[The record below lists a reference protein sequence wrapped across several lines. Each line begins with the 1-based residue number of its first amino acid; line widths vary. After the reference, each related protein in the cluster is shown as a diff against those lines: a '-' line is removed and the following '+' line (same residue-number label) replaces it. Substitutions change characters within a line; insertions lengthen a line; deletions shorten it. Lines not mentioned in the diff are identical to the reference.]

1 MKKKPLVI
9 ALGLSSS
16 IGLVGCGGGDDNSS
30 SNTTPATPS
39 TSYSVT
45 AIDGYLQNAQVWLD
59 LDKDFQLDANE
70 PGATTGAG
78 GKASLD
84 VTGIDNPGQY
94 PVVVRSIKGKTVDED
109 TGNTVASDY
118 VMSAPAGQQDVTP
131 LSTLVHV
138 HLESNPTA
146 TESEAVTTV
155 ANELGIEAAAV
166 LGDFIEDGHK
176 DAAFGARSL
185 VASGTL
191 PTTTTEL
198 KTASDNSNSL
208 LGSSKIDSIKTTI
221 ETKTDAE
228 LDDIVFNQAGNADV
242 DTDNDGVADTDDKF
256 PNDASEWLDSDEDG
270 SGDNTDTDDD
280 NDGVE
285 DDADEMPFDEN
296 ESKDSDQDGLGD
308 NADLDD
314 DNDGS
319 LDTEDA
325 FPNDG
330 SEYLDTDGDGTGNN
344 KDTDDDGDNVADVD
358 DAFPLDEKESAD
370 FDQDGTGDNADLDD
384 DNDGVND
391 DEDAFDFDDTESV
404 DTDGDGIGN
413 NADTDDD
420 NDGVSD
426 EDDAFDLDDKESI
439 DTDGDGIGN
448 NADTD
453 DDNDGV
459 SDDKDAFPSDP
470 SESEDSDQDGTG
482 NNADTDDDNDGI
494 SDEDDL
500 DPTNPDVGQPETS
513 KVVDFINKNSTFY
526 SLWSENDHGN
536 GQFFLQEFT
545 PNGNTAPQSNLSKVN
560 TDGTLT
566 TVAPGV
572 ESEVLLT
579 ASGWQDVNED
589 YTFTIDG
596 NNISVSPTSAP
607 SISYSVTGTVKD
619 LSTLLLEEYG
629 GDWSDSLHDEDATF
643 PQGSEAAILT
653 LTPKQD
659 IYELHN
665 DSPWFWHGNDGQ
677 GDSFVTPTVAEMIS
691 DTSAGDGARS
701 GSVKGVALGYHI
713 GVELV
718 KGGQANYYDWHWEI
732 SSDAPVELVDSGTWT
747 MTTINNVDIVQ
758 FTVPD
763 KVITA
768 WKEQWYDRDA
778 DVLLSAYNGKV
789 HFGSVNKASD
799 KDAAENDVAMYN
811 PTAKDALL
819 SELDVE
825 FEPCY
830 IGDKEN
836 GATEA
841 EFNTVLAEC
850 GGMSTP
856 ITAEMISGKNFQ
868 RERSNGT
875 LRDYTFNA
883 DGTATVYK
891 SEGGDYTRQWSITN
905 GVLNLH
911 YTDGEESSKWLWVIT
926 DQSEGQWALKTFE
939 AASEYNNAEQL
950 ESFSS
955 IWATVV
961 TEKERAVNPEP
972 TTCKIT
978 EKESGATIEEFN
990 AQLAACTD
998 LPTGTTQDVIGA
1010 KLTRVNG
1017 SNQTRTL
1024 IFSDNGDA
1032 VYYRNTVAKARKW
1045 LVNSEGN
1052 LELYNE
1058 DQSELL
1064 TLMRL
1069 IKDDYHTLE
1078 FATFDTDDKSI
1089 WNVTYKDVEELDQI
1103 HSCEIMDSDWNDETD
1118 SPNTYRTYEEFTQS
1132 VSACLAQTNNQ
1143 TGNRAKF
1150 SDKFLEQG
1158 LTLTSI
1164 NEAEDDYEE
1173 YRLNSDGTGAFV
1185 YDGNKSAN
1193 ATWSVDSNGILK
1205 VIITGTNNKGEAY
1218 TAHDFLAIVDTNGLE
1233 YSIKAFSRATDWKG
1247 VDANA
1252 EGDLWSGVFT
1262 PITK

>member
-1 MKKKPLVI
+1 MKKNPLVI

-16 IGLVGCGGGDDNSS
+16 IGLVGCGGSDDNSS
-30 SNTTPATPS
+30 SSTATPA

-70 PGATTGAG
+70 PSATTGAG

-84 VTGIDNPGQY
+84 VTGIENPEQY

-138 HLESNPTA
+138 HLESNSAA
-146 TESEAVTTV
+146 TEADAVTAV
-155 ANELGIEAAAV
+155 AAELGIEEAAV
-166 LGDFIEDGHK
+166 LGDFIEEGHK

-191 PTTTTEL
+191 PTDTTKL
-198 KTASDNSNSL
+198 KEASENSESL
-208 LGSSKIDSIKTTI
+208 LGSTKIDSIKATI
-221 ETKTDAE
+221 ETKTEAE
-228 LDDIVFNQAGNADV
+228 LDDIVFNQAGTADV
-242 DTDNDGVADTDDKF
+242 DTDDDGVADTDDKF
-256 PNDASEWLDSDEDG
+256 PSDATEWLDSDNDNQ
-270 SGDNTDTDDD
+270 GDNADSDDD

-296 ESKDSDQDGLGD
+296 ESKDSDKDGLGD

-344 KDTDDDGDNVADVD
+344 KDTDDDGDDVADTD
-358 DAFPLDEKESAD
+358 DAFPLNKDESAD
-370 FDQDGTGDNADLDD
+370 FDQDGTGNNADLDD

-391 DEDAFDFDDTESV
+391 DEDAFDFDETESV

-420 NDGVSD
+420 NDGVNDD
-426 EDDAFDLDDKESI
+426 EDAFDFDETESVDTDGDGTGNNADLDDDNDGVNDDEDAFDLDDKESI

-459 SDDKDAFPSDP
+459 
-470 SESEDSDQDGTG
+470 
-482 NNADTDDDNDGI
+482 
-494 SDEDDL
+494 EDDIDA
-500 DPTNPDVGQPETS
+500 DPTNPEVGESETS
-513 KVVDFINKNSTFY
+513 KVVEFINKNSAFY
-526 SLWSENDHGN
+526 SVWTEDDDKR
-536 GQFFLQEFT
+536 FLLEEFI
-545 PNGNTAPQSNLSKVN
+545 PNGNTAPQSHISEVN
-560 TDGTLT
+560 IDGTLT
-566 TVAPGV
+566 ILKPDV
-572 ESEVLLT
+572 ETEVLLT
-579 ASGWQDVNED
+579 ESGWKEVNEN
-589 YTFTIDG
+589 YTFAIDG
-596 NNISVSPTSAP
+596 NKVSVYPTNEP
-607 SISYSVTGTVKD
+607 TISYSVSGTVKD
-619 LSTLLLEEYG
+619 LSNLAIENHAGEWESYL
-629 GDWSDSLHDEDATF
+629 DDKATY

-653 LTPKQD
+653 LAPKQD
-659 IYELHN
+659 LYELGD
-665 DSPWFWHGNDGQ
+665 DSPFFWHGNDGQ
-677 GDSFVTPTVAEMIS
+677 EDSYVTPTVAEMIS
-691 DTSAGDGARS
+691 DTAAGDGART

-718 KGGQANYYDWHWEI
+718 KGGQANYYNWHWEI
-732 SSDAPVELVDSGTWT
+732 NTDAPVELIGTGTWT
-747 MTTINNVDIVQ
+747 ITTVNNADIVQ

-763 KVITA
+763 MVITA
-768 WKEQWYDRDA
+768 WQSQWYDRDA
-778 DVLLSAYNGKV
+778 DILLSAYNGAVKY
-789 HFGSVNKASD
+789 GSFTKASEID
-799 KDAAENDVAMYN
+799 LGDDVVMFN

-819 SELDVE
+819 SALEIE
-825 FEPCY
+825 FNPCY
-830 IGDKEN
+830 KGDKEN

-856 ITAEMISGKNFQ
+856 ITAAMISGKNFQ

-875 LRDYTFNA
+875 FRDYTFNA

-891 SEGGDYTRQWSITN
+891 SEGGEYNRQWSITN

-926 DQSEGQWALKTFE
+926 NQYEGQWALKTFE
-939 AASEYNNAEQL
+939 NEAEYNSSNQL

-961 TEKERAVNPEP
+961 TEKARTINPEP

-978 EKESGATIEEFN
+978 EVESGATVADFN
-990 AQLAACTD
+990 AQLAACGD
-998 LPTGTTQDVIGA
+998 LPSGTTQDVIGA
-1010 KLTRVNG
+1010 ELTRING

-1024 IFSDNGDA
+1024 TFSDNGDA

-1045 LVNSEGN
+1045 LINEDGN

-1058 DQSELL
+1058 DKSELY

-1069 IKDDYHTLE
+1069 IKDENDTLE
-1078 FATFDTDDKSI
+1078 FAVFDFEDNSI
-1089 WNVTYKDVEELDQI
+1089 WNVAYKDVEALDVVN
-1103 HSCEIMDSDWNDETD
+1103 SCGIMDSDWNDETD
-1118 SPNTYRTYEEFTQS
+1118 SPKTYRTYQNFTQS
-1132 VSACLAQTNNQ
+1132 VSDCLAQT
-1143 TGNRAKF
+1143 GNEAKF

-1158 LTLTSI
+1158 LTLTSVD
-1164 NEAEDDYEE
+1164 EAEEEYEE
-1173 YRLNSDGTGAFV
+1173 YRLNKDGTGTFV
-1185 YDGNKSAN
+1185 YDGNQSAT
-1193 ATWSVDSNGILK
+1193 ATWTVDSSGILK
-1205 VIITGTNNKGEAY
+1205 VIITGTNDKGEAY

-1233 YSIKAFSRATDWKG
+1233 YSIKAFSRATNWKG
-1247 VDANA
+1247 VDVNA

-1262 PITK
+1262 PVAK